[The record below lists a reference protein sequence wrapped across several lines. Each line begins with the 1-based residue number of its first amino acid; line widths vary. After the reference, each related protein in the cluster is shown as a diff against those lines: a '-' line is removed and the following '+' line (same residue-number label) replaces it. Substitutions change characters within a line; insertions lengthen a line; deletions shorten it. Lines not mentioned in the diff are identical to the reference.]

1 MPAGAPI
8 PDQPYSPNAARRTA
22 DLLTHRWVLHVLA
35 VLARHPT
42 RRNELRRAIDS
53 LYRADGDRGRLDGE
67 PGVHDSAL
75 TRILRQM
82 ETDGLIERTVLDQHH
97 PPAVRYSITVEGRSL
112 LPLARALADWH
123 HEHGAAVAG
132 RRAAGDGTPNGS
144 RTGADRAT

>member
-22 DLLTHRWVLHVLA
+22 DLLTYRWVLHVLA
-35 VLARHPT
+35 ALAGHPA

-53 LYRADGDRGRLDGE
+53 LYRADNEPGRLDGE
-67 PGVHDSAL
+67 PGVHDSAV

-97 PPAVRYSITVEGRSL
+97 PPAVCYSITAEGRSL

-123 HEHGAAVAG
+123 HQHGAALDL
-132 RRAAGDGTPNGS
+132 RRAASDGTPSES
-144 RTGADRAT
+144 RPD